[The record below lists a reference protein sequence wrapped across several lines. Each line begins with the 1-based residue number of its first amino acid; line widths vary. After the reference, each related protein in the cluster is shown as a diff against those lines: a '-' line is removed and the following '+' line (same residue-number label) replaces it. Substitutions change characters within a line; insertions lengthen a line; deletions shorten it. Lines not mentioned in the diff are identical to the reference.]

1 MKIAVAK
8 EIDPSEPRV
17 AASPDTVKKFKA
29 LGVEVLVEPGAGIK
43 SGLLDSDFTAAGATV
58 SADALKDADIIIK
71 VKRPEASELSRY
83 RRGALVVA
91 IMDPYGNDAALK
103 AMADAGVAAF
113 AMELMPRITRAQVMD
128 VLSSQANLAGYR
140 AVIEGAEAFGR
151 AFPMMMTAAGTIP
164 AAKVFVMGV
173 GVAGL
178 QAIATARRLGAI
190 VTATDVRPATK
201 EQVESLGAKFLAVED
216 EEFKNAQTAGGYAK
230 EMSKEYQA
238 KQAALTAEHI
248 KKQDIVITTALIPG
262 RPAPK
267 LVSAEMVKSMRPGSV
282 LVDLAVERGGNVD
295 GAKAGRGRRRRWRQ
309 DRRLHQRGRPCR
321 GLGVEPLRAQSVLVH
336 RNHDRQGQQGARRE
350 LGRRTGQGDGA
361 DQGRRRHPPEFPAEV
376 GAEAM
381 EHLAQAVDPFVF
393 RLSIF
398 VLAVFVGYFVVWSV
412 TPALHTPL
420 MSVTNAISS
429 VIVVGALLAVGVGMI
444 SSGSGWARGFG
455 FVALIFRL
463 REHLRR
469 LPGHPANARDVQ
481 EKSEVSGNHLGVRRK
496 WGT

>member
-17 AASPDTVKKFKA
+17 AVSPDAVKKYKA
-29 LGVEVLVEPGAGIK
+29 LGVDIAIEPGAGIK
-43 SGLLDSDFTAAGATV
+43 SGLPDSEFTAVGATV
-58 SADALKDADIIIK
+58 SADAVKDADIVIK
-71 VKRPEASELSRY
+71 VKRPEASELGKY
-83 RRGALVVA
+83 KRGALVIA

-103 AMADAGVAAF
+103 AMADAGISAF

-140 AVIEGAEAFGR
+140 AVIEAAEAFGR
-151 AFPMMMTAAGTIP
+151 AFPMMMTAAGTVP

-178 QAIATARRLGAI
+178 QAIATARRLGAV
-190 VTATDVRPATK
+190 VTATDVRPAVK

-216 EEFKNAQTAGGYAK
+216 EEFKQAETAGGYAK

-248 KKQDIVITTALIPG
+248 KKQDIIITTALIPG
-262 RPAPK
+262 RPAPR
-267 LVSAEMVKSMRPGSV
+267 LVTSDMVKSMKPGSV
-282 LVDLAVERGGNVD
+282 LVDLAIERGGNVEGARSGETVEIDGVKIVGIPNLAGRVAASASSLYARNLFSFIETLVDKSTKELSVKWDDELVKATALTKD
-295 GAKAGRGRRRRWRQ
+295 GAVIHPNFQ
-309 DRRLHQRGRPCR
+309 P
-321 GLGVEPLRAQSVLVH
+321 RA
-336 RNHDRQGQQGARRE
+336 
-350 LGRRTGQGDGA
+350 
-361 DQGRRRHPPEFPAEV
+361 
-376 GAEAM
+376 AM
-381 EHLAQAVDPFVF
+381 DHLAQAVDPFVF

-429 VIVVGALLAVGVGMI
+429 VIVVGALLAVGVALV
-444 SSGSGWARGFG
+444 GSGGIWARGFG
-455 FVALIFRL
+455 FVALIFASVNIFGGFLVTQRML
-463 REHLRR
+463 
-469 LPGHPANARDVQ
+469 AMY
-481 EKSEVSGNHLGVRRK
+481 KK
-496 WGT
+496 KTK